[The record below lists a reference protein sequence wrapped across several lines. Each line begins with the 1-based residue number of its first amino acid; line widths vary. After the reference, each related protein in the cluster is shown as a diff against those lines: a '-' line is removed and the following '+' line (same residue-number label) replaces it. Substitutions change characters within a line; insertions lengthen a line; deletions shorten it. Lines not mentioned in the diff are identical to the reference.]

1 MEPSATAQKPPGK
14 AVGIAAALAAG
25 AGAGTLGLGS
35 ITVNG
40 ASIPLNIL
48 EIGGWTLVVLET
60 AFVVY
65 GLFKGWIVPKP
76 YYDSA
81 IARAVA
87 AEGAIDRLSERATKL
102 TETNAVQA
110 NAIEKISAGADTT
123 IKIMSALQDARTNA
137 IREGAE

>member
-1 MEPSATAQKPPGK
+1 MERKTVGALGA
-14 AVGIAAALAAG
+14 AVVAG
-25 AGAGTLGLGS
+25 AGAGTVGLGN
-35 ITVNG
+35 ITING

-48 EIGGWTLVVLET
+48 EVGGWTLVVLET

-87 AEGAIDRLSERATKL
+87 AEGATDRLKERADKL
-102 TETNAVQA
+102 TETNSVQA
-110 NAIEKISAGADTT
+110 HAIEKISASADTT
-123 IKIMSALQDARTNA
+123 IKIMSALQDARTTA
-137 IREGAE
+137 IKEGAE